1 MQYKGAGRRQTE
13 KRGAQDMRFSLNTIG
28 LYPGLSFAE
37 IFPRMRE
44 SGFDLF
50 ELWSLGKTDVPALQ
64 AEMARS
70 GARLS
75 AFCPE
80 CFVLNDPARREEYL
94 ASLQKAL
101 ALAKALS
108 CPALITQVGQDT
120 GAPRAQQ
127 HAAILS
133 GLRRAAPLLEAAN
146 VTLLVEPLNDVK
158 DHKGYYLTDSL
169 EGFALVEEA
178 GSPRVRLLYDVY
190 HQLHMGEDV
199 LSRIE
204 AHLPL
209 IGHFHI
215 AGFPDRDE
223 KLFGGGF
230 DYRAL
235 FALLKRLDAPQPV
248 GVELFV
254 QDVSQTAALLS
265 ALRPY
270 AL

>member
-1 MQYKGAGRRQTE
+1 MAVDFMNSETKGNLMRAFAGESQARNRYTFAAGQARQQKLYVLERIFQYTADQE
-13 KRGAQDMRFSLNTIG
+13 KEH
-28 LYPGLSFAE
+28 AE
-37 IFPRMRE
+37 IFYNFLKEAAGETIQIDGGYPVDISDSMAEILRMAKDE
-44 SGFDLF
+44 GYAF
-50 ELWSLGKTDVPALQ
+50 E
-64 AEMARS
+64 EMAVLVRDM
-70 GARLS
+70 AR
-75 AFCPE
+75 
-80 CFVLNDPARREEYL
+80 Y
-94 ASLQKAL
+94 
-101 ALAKALS
+101 
-108 CPALITQVGQDT
+108 
-120 GAPRAQQ
+120 
-127 HAAILS
+127 
-133 GLRRAAPLLEAAN
+133 APLLEAAN

-235 FALLKRLDAPQPV
+235 FALLRERSVQVPV
-248 GVELFV
+248 GVELFPS
-254 QDVSQTAALLS
+254 DAAQTPELL
-265 ALRPY
+265 AKLLPF
-270 AL
+270 A

>member
-1 MQYKGAGRRQTE
+1 M
-13 KRGAQDMRFSLNTIG
+13 
-28 LYPGLSFAE
+28 
-37 IFPRMRE
+37 
-44 SGFDLF
+44 
-50 ELWSLGKTDVPALQ
+50 
-64 AEMARS
+64 
-70 GARLS
+70 
-75 AFCPE
+75 
-80 CFVLNDPARREEYL
+80 
-94 ASLQKAL
+94 
-101 ALAKALS
+101 
-108 CPALITQVGQDT
+108 
-120 GAPRAQQ
+120 
-127 HAAILS
+127 
-133 GLRRAAPLLEAAN
+133 
-146 VTLLVEPLNDVK
+146 TLLVEPLNDVK

-235 FALLKRLDAPQPV
+235 FALLRERSVQVPV
-248 GVELFV
+248 GVELFPS
-254 QDVSQTAALLS
+254 DAAQTPGAARKTSPFCLKV
-265 ALRPY
+265 PH
-270 AL
+270 

>member
-1 MQYKGAGRRQTE
+1 MCSTTRR
-13 KRGAQDMRFSLNTIG
+13 
-28 LYPGLSFAE
+28 
-37 IFPRMRE
+37 
-44 SGFDLF
+44 
-50 ELWSLGKTDVPALQ
+50 
-64 AEMARS
+64 
-70 GARLS
+70 
-75 AFCPE
+75 
-80 CFVLNDPARREEYL
+80 
-94 ASLQKAL
+94 AL
-101 ALAKALS
+101 ALAQELS

-235 FALLKRLDAPQPV
+235 FALLRERSVQVPV
-248 GVELFV
+248 GVELFPS
-254 QDVSQTAALLS
+254 DAAQTPELL
-265 ALRPY
+265 AKLLPF
-270 AL
+270 A